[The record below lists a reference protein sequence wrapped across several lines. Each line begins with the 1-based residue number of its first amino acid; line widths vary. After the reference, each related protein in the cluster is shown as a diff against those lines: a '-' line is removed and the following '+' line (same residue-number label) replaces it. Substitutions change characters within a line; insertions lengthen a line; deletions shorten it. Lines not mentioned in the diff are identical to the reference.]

1 MTLHCH
7 YYMLYIVHRLKK
19 QMRKKMIVDI
29 IPTYYRLI
37 FSNGYVQSPMWINQ
51 DYFKHGQ
58 DLSIE
63 KYCKRQVVRL
73 IGINISVVLVMSY
86 WININVQCVNVYL
99 LSLLK
104 PVKSKKR
111 PYT

>member
-1 MTLHCH
+1 
-7 YYMLYIVHRLKK
+7 
-19 QMRKKMIVDI
+19 MIVDI

-63 KYCKRQVVRL
+63 KYCKRQVDWNKH
-73 IGINISVVLVMSY
+73 IGCIGY
-86 WININVQCVNVYL
+86 EL
-99 LSLLK
+99 LDQYKRSMCK
-104 PVKSKKR
+104 RVFIESTETGKK
-111 PYT
+111 